1 MLVLN
6 GSATIADVVAL
17 ADRREQVSVSAR
29 VVEAV
34 DHAHRVAAELSTR
47 FPIYGRTTGVG
58 ANRTTSVS
66 PTDTEYGMRL
76 LRSHAVDAGDPL
88 DDRTVRAML
97 AVRLVQLC
105 VPGAGL
111 DPKILS
117 GLEAMLN
124 DDALP
129 ELRQYASI
137 GTGDLAPLAGTALT
151 LIGERPASKPLTP
164 MAPWGAD
171 SALPFMSSSALTVGR
186 GCLALEELS
195 RLERASSVIYMLSF
209 LALDGNPE
217 ALSSVAAQ
225 ASAAPYV
232 DTICG
237 SPALAAGDESA
248 AGLAVPARIQDPY
261 GLRVYPVAQATVL
274 ASLHSLEGQLER
286 TLNAAQEN
294 PLFDIE
300 NDAVVHHGAFYQASL
315 SLELDGTTLALAL
328 TAPITHSRIRMLN
341 DPDTNG
347 GNAFLAADA
356 AGSSGLMM
364 VEYVA
369 AGAIAEIR
377 NAAQPAS
384 AGTLVLSRGAEE
396 DATFASQGVQQLER
410 SIAAYRVLLCCE
422 LVGAVRLLRQRGLDD
437 QFGGA
442 VGDALALAGVLPARQ
457 RRPRPSWGYRVGGV
471 APGRHRA
478 TNSRRQP
485 VVAAP
490 SRRGS
495 DPRPSR
501 RSARWVR
508 GCGRG

>member
-1 MLVLN
+1 MCGFGDDRTDCASAIENEENFMLVLS
-6 GSATIADVVAL
+6 GSAGIADVVAL
-17 ADRREQVSVSAR
+17 ADRREQVSVSPGII
-29 VVEAV
+29 EAV
-34 DHAHRVAAELSTR
+34 EHAHQVAADLSTR

-58 ANRTTSVS
+58 ANRATSVS
-66 PTDTEYGMRL
+66 PDDTGYGMRL

-97 AVRLVQLC
+97 AVRLIQLC
-105 VPGAGL
+105 APGAGL
-111 DPKILS
+111 DPKILA
-117 GLEAMLN
+117 GLVAMLN

-151 LIGERPASKPLTP
+151 LIGERPASKPLTS
-164 MAPWGAD
+164 MEPWGAD

-195 RLERASSVIYMLSF
+195 RLDRVSSVIYTMSF

-232 DTICG
+232 DTIA
-237 SPALAAGDESA
+237 SRLRSLLATKAGPQCR
-248 AGLAVPARIQDPY
+248 PARIQDPY
-261 GLRVYPVAQATVL
+261 GLRVYPVAQASVV
-274 ASLHSLEGQLER
+274 ASLHTLESQLER
-286 TLNAAQEN
+286 TLNTAQEN

-300 NDAVVHHGAFYQASL
+300 GDQVVHHGAFYQASL

-356 AGSSGLMM
+356 NGSSGLMM

-396 DATFASQGVQQLER
+396 DATFASQGAQQLER
-410 SIAAYRVLLCCE
+410 SIAAYRVLQCCE
-422 LVGAVRLLRQRGLDD
+422 LVGAVRLLRQRGLEGT
-437 QFGGA
+437 FRGV
-442 VGDALALAGVLPARQ
+442 VGDALELSSVLPRSMEDRDLRGDIALAESLLDDIADLVPADTLP
-457 RRPRPSWGYRVGGV
+457 
-471 APGRHRA
+471 
-478 TNSRRQP
+478 
-485 VVAAP
+485 
-490 SRRGS
+490 
-495 DPRPSR
+495 
-501 RSARWVR
+501 
-508 GCGRG
+508 

>member
-17 ADRREQVSVSAR
+17 ADRSEQVSVAPSTLAALR
-29 VVEAV
+29 R
-34 DHAHRVAAELSTR
+34 AHHLAAELSTR
-47 FPIYGRTTGVG
+47 NDIYGRTTGVG

-66 PTDTEYGMRL
+66 PSDTEYGMRL

-97 AVRLVQLC
+97 AVRLIQLC

-111 DPKILS
+111 DPAILA

-124 DDALP
+124 EDALP
-129 ELRQYASI
+129 ELRQYASV

-164 MAPWGAD
+164 MAQWGAD

-195 RLERASSVIYMLSF
+195 RLERASSAVYTLSF
-209 LALDGNPE
+209 LALEGNPQ
-217 ALSSVAAQ
+217 ALSAIAAH
-225 ASAAPYV
+225 AAAAPYAGTV
-232 DTICG
+232 ADRLRTI
-237 SPALAAGDESA
+237 LATTGVQD
-248 AGLAVPARIQDPY
+248 VQPARIQDPY
-261 GLRVYPVAQATVL
+261 GLRVYPVAQASVV

-300 NDAVVHHGAFYQASL
+300 HEAVIHHGAFYQASL
-315 SLELDGTTLALAL
+315 SLELDGITLALAL

-347 GNAFLAADA
+347 GNAFLADDAD
-356 AGSSGLMM
+356 GSSGLMM

-437 QFGGA
+437 KFGGV
-442 VGDALALAGVLPARQ
+442 VGDTLALTAVLPRNDEDRDLRGDVALAESLLDE
-457 RRPRPSWGYRVGGV
+457 VG
-471 APGRHRA
+471 RL
-478 TNSRRQP
+478 
-485 VVAAP
+485 VAAE
-490 SRRGS
+490 
-495 DPRPSR
+495 PRL
-501 RSARWVR
+501 
-508 GCGRG
+508 

>member
-17 ADRREQVSVSAR
+17 ADRSEQVSVAPSTLAALR
-29 VVEAV
+29 R
-34 DHAHRVAAELSTR
+34 AHHLAAELSTR
-47 FPIYGRTTGVG
+47 NDIYGRTTGVG
-58 ANRTTSVS
+58 ANRTTAVS
-66 PTDTEYGMRL
+66 PSDTEYGMRL

-97 AVRLVQLC
+97 AVRLIQLC

-111 DPKILS
+111 DPAILA

-124 DDALP
+124 EDALP
-129 ELRQYASI
+129 ELRQYASV

-164 MAPWGAD
+164 MAQWGAD

-195 RLERASSVIYMLSF
+195 RLERASSVVYTLSF
-209 LALDGNPE
+209 LALEGNPQ
-217 ALSSVAAQ
+217 ALSAIAAQ
-225 ASAAPYV
+225 AAAAPYAGIV
-232 DTICG
+232 ADRLRTIQATTG
-237 SPALAAGDESA
+237 VQD
-248 AGLAVPARIQDPY
+248 VRPARIQDPY
-261 GLRVYPVAQATVL
+261 GLRVYPVAQASVV

-300 NDAVVHHGAFYQASL
+300 HETVIHHGAFYQASL
-315 SLELDGTTLALAL
+315 SLELDGITLALAL

-347 GNAFLAADA
+347 GNAFLADDAD
-356 AGSSGLMM
+356 GSSGLMM

-437 QFGGA
+437 KFGGV
-442 VGDALALAGVLPARQ
+442 VGDTLALTAVLPRNDEDRDLRGDVALAESLLDE
-457 RRPRPSWGYRVGGV
+457 VG
-471 APGRHRA
+471 RL
-478 TNSRRQP
+478 
-485 VVAAP
+485 VAAE
-490 SRRGS
+490 
-495 DPRPSR
+495 PRL
-501 RSARWVR
+501 
-508 GCGRG
+508 

>member
-1 MLVLN
+1 MIVLD

-17 ADRREQVSVSAR
+17 ADGRDQVSVSPATIA
-29 VVEAV
+29 AV
-34 DHAHRVAAELSTR
+34 RRAHEIAAELSTR
-47 FPIYGRTTGVG
+47 YDIYGRTTGVG
-58 ANRTTSVS
+58 ANRATWVS
-66 PTDTEYGMRL
+66 PDDTEYGMRL

-88 DDRTVRAML
+88 DSRTVRAML
-97 AVRLVQLC
+97 AVRLSQLC

-111 DPKILS
+111 DPAILA
-117 GLEAMLN
+117 GLETMLN
-124 DDALP
+124 EDALP

-164 MAPWGAD
+164 MKRWGAD

-186 GCLALEELS
+186 GCLALDELS
-195 RLERASSVIYMLSF
+195 RLERASSVIYVLSF
-209 LALDGNPE
+209 LALEGNSQ
-217 ALSSVAAQ
+217 ALSSVAAT

-232 DTICG
+232 DTVATRVRSI
-237 SPALAAGDESA
+237 AAGS
-248 AGLAVPARIQDPY
+248 GLPDAPPARIQDPY
-261 GLRVYPVAQATVL
+261 GLRVYPVAQASVV
-274 ASLHSLEGQLER
+274 ASLHSLESQLER

-300 NDAVVHHGAFYQASL
+300 GEAVIHHGAFYQASL

-347 GNAFLAADA
+347 GNAFLAADTD
-356 AGSSGLMM
+356 GSSGLMM

-396 DATFASQGVQQLER
+396 DATFASQGAQQLER

-422 LVGAVRLLRQRGLDD
+422 LVGAVRLLRQRKLDGR
-437 QFGGA
+437 FTGV
-442 VGDALALAGVLPARQ
+442 VGEALALAAALPANVEDRDL
-457 RRPRPSWGYRVGGV
+457 RGDIALAESLLDDIGRLV
-471 APGRHRA
+471 A
-478 TNSRRQP
+478 
-485 VVAAP
+485 
-490 SRRGS
+490 
-495 DPRPSR
+495 
-501 RSARWVR
+501 
-508 GCGRG
+508 

>member
-6 GSATIADVVAL
+6 GPTRIADVVAL
-17 ADRREQVSVSAR
+17 ADRRDRVSVSPDVLNAVAR
-29 VVEAV
+29 
-34 DHAHRVAAELSTR
+34 AHEVAADLSTR
-47 FPIYGRTTGVG
+47 FAIYGRTTGVG
-58 ANRTTSVS
+58 ANRTTAVS

-97 AVRLVQLC
+97 AVRLMQLC

-111 DPKILS
+111 DPRILA
-117 GLEAMLN
+117 GLETMLN

-151 LIGERPASKPLTP
+151 LIGERPASRPLTP
-164 MAPWGAD
+164 MDPWGAD

-186 GCLALEELS
+186 GCLAVDELS
-195 RLERASSVIYMLSF
+195 RLDGASSVIYVLSF

-232 DTICG
+232 DTIAG
-237 SPALAAGDESA
+237 RVRGLLATIGTPDRR
-248 AGLAVPARIQDPY
+248 VARIQDPY

-274 ASLHSLEGQLER
+274 ASLHSLETQLEH
-286 TLNAAQEN
+286 TLNTAQEN

-300 NDAVVHHGAFYQASL
+300 EGAVIHHGAFYQASL

-328 TAPITHSRIRMLN
+328 TAPITHSRIRMIN

-347 GNAFLAADA
+347 GNAFLADDA

-422 LVGAVRLLRQRGLDD
+422 LVGAVRLLRQRRLDD
-437 QFGGA
+437 QFGGV
-442 VGDALALAGVLPARQ
+442 VGDALAIADVLPRGAEDRDL
-457 RRPRPSWGYRVGGV
+457 RGDIATAESLLDDI
-471 APGRHRA
+471 GRLA
-478 TNSRRQP
+478 YF
-485 VVAAP
+485 
-490 SRRGS
+490 
-495 DPRPSR
+495 
-501 RSARWVR
+501 
-508 GCGRG
+508 

>member
-1 MLVLN
+1 MIVLN

-17 ADRREQVSVSAR
+17 ADGREKVSVSPVTVAAVAR
-29 VVEAV
+29 
-34 DHAHRVAAELSTR
+34 AHEIAAELATR
-47 FPIYGRTTGVG
+47 SDIYGRTTGVG
-58 ANRTTSVS
+58 ANRATSVS
-66 PTDTEYGMRL
+66 PDDTEYGMRL

-88 DDRTVRAML
+88 DSRTVRAML
-97 AVRLVQLC
+97 AVRLSQLC

-111 DPKILS
+111 DPAILA
-117 GLEAMLN
+117 GLETMLN

-129 ELRQYASI
+129 EIRQYASI

-151 LIGERPASKPLTP
+151 LIGERPASKPLAA
-164 MAPWGAD
+164 MANWGAD

-195 RLERASSVIYMLSF
+195 RLERASSVIYVLSF
-209 LALDGNPE
+209 LALDGNAQ
-217 ALSSVAAQ
+217 ALSSTAAH

-232 DTICG
+232 NTV
-237 SPALAAGDESA
+237 AARVRAILSSDDAPDGH
-248 AGLAVPARIQDPY
+248 PARIQDPY
-261 GLRVYPVAQATVL
+261 GLRVYPVAQGSVL
-274 ASLHSLEGQLER
+274 SSLHSLESQLER

-294 PLFDIE
+294 PLFDVANE
-300 NDAVVHHGAFYQASL
+300 AVIHHGAFYQASL

-347 GNAFLAADA
+347 GNAFLAADTD
-356 AGSSGLMM
+356 GSSGLMM

-422 LVGAVRLLRQRGLDD
+422 LVGAVRLLRQRMLDD
-437 QFGGA
+437 RVGGV
-442 VGDALALAGVLPARQ
+442 VGDALALVAVLPDGVDDRDLRGDIALAESVLDDIGRL
-457 RRPRPSWGYRVGGV
+457 V
-471 APGRHRA
+471 APE
-478 TNSRRQP
+478 P
-485 VVAAP
+485 VP
-490 SRRGS
+490 Q
-495 DPRPSR
+495 
-501 RSARWVR
+501 
-508 GCGRG
+508 

>member
-17 ADRREQVSVSAR
+17 ADRSEQVSVAPSTLAALR
-29 VVEAV
+29 R
-34 DHAHRVAAELSTR
+34 AHHLAAELSTR
-47 FPIYGRTTGVG
+47 NDIYGRTTGVG

-66 PTDTEYGMRL
+66 PSDTEYGMRL

-97 AVRLVQLC
+97 AVRLIQLC

-111 DPKILS
+111 DPAILG
-117 GLEAMLN
+117 GLETMLN
-124 DDALP
+124 EDALP
-129 ELRQYASI
+129 ELRQYASV

-164 MAPWGAD
+164 MAQWGAD

-195 RLERASSVIYMLSF
+195 RLERASSAVYTLSF
-209 LALDGNPE
+209 LALEGNPQ
-217 ALSSVAAQ
+217 ALSAIAAQ
-225 ASAAPYV
+225 AAAAPYAGTV
-232 DTICG
+232 ADRLRTI
-237 SPALAAGDESA
+237 LATTGVQD
-248 AGLAVPARIQDPY
+248 VQPARIQDPY
-261 GLRVYPVAQATVL
+261 GLRVYPVAQASVV

-300 NDAVVHHGAFYQASL
+300 HEAVIHHGAFYQASL
-315 SLELDGTTLALAL
+315 SLELDGITLALAL

-347 GNAFLAADA
+347 GNAFLADDAD
-356 AGSSGLMM
+356 GSSGLMM

-437 QFGGA
+437 KFGGV
-442 VGDALALAGVLPARQ
+442 VGDTLALTAVLPRNDEDRDLRGDVALAESLLDE
-457 RRPRPSWGYRVGGV
+457 VG
-471 APGRHRA
+471 RL
-478 TNSRRQP
+478 
-485 VVAAP
+485 VAAE
-490 SRRGS
+490 
-495 DPRPSR
+495 PRL
-501 RSARWVR
+501 
-508 GCGRG
+508 

>member
-1 MLVLN
+1 
-6 GSATIADVVAL
+6 
-17 ADRREQVSVSAR
+17 

-34 DHAHRVAAELSTR
+34 GRAHAVAAELSTR
-47 FPIYGRTTGVG
+47 FAIYGRTTGVG
-58 ANRTTSVS
+58 ANRTASVS
-66 PTDTEYGMRL
+66 PSDTEYGMRL

-97 AVRLVQLC
+97 AVRLAQLC

-164 MAPWGAD
+164 MQPWGAD

-186 GCLALEELS
+186 GCLALDELS
-195 RLERASSVIYMLSF
+195 RLEKASSVIYMLSF

-232 DTICG
+232 DTVARRLLFLLNNSG
-237 SPALAAGDESA
+237 GPDRP
-248 AGLAVPARIQDPY
+248 PARIQDPY
-261 GLRVYPVAQATVL
+261 GLRVYPVAQASVV
-274 ASLHSLEGQLER
+274 ASMHSLEGQLER
-286 TLNAAQEN
+286 TLNTAQEN

-300 NDAVVHHGAFYQASL
+300 NEVVVHHGAFYQASL
-315 SLELDGTTLALAL
+315 SLELDATTLAVAL
-328 TAPITHSRIRMLN
+328 TAPIAHSRIRMLN
-341 DPDTNG
+341 DPDSNG
-347 GNAFLAADA
+347 SKPFLAAEA

-396 DATFASQGVQQLER
+396 DATFASQGAQQLER
-410 SIAAYRVLLCCE
+410 SIAAYRVLHCCE
-422 LVGAVRLLRQRGLDD
+422 LVGAVRLLCQRGLDD
-437 QFGGA
+437 QFSGI
-442 VGDALALAGVLPARQ
+442 VGDALGLAAVLPRDIEDRDLRGDIA
-457 RRPRPSWGYRVGGV
+457 
-471 APGRHRA
+471 
-478 TNSRRQP
+478 
-485 VVAAP
+485 VAA
-490 SRRGS
+490 SLL
-495 DPRPSR
+495 DDI
-501 RSARWVR
+501 
-508 GCGRG
+508 GRLVPDTAS

>member
-6 GSATIADVVAL
+6 GFATIADVVAL
-17 ADRREQVSVSAR
+17 AEGSEQVSVAPAT
-29 VVEAV
+29 VEAV
-34 DHAHRVAAELSTR
+34 RHAHRVAAELSTR
-47 FPIYGRTTGVG
+47 CDVYGRTTGVG
-58 ANRTTSVS
+58 ANRATAVS
-66 PTDTEYGMRL
+66 PSDSQYGMRL

-88 DDRTVRAML
+88 DVRTVRAML
-97 AVRLVQLC
+97 AVRLIQLC

-111 DPKILS
+111 DPAILA
-117 GLEAMLN
+117 GLETMLN
-124 DDALP
+124 EDALP

-186 GCLALEELS
+186 GCLALDELL
-195 RLERASSVIYMLSF
+195 RLERASSVIYTLSF
-209 LALDGNPE
+209 LALEGNPQ
-217 ALSSVAAQ
+217 ALSPIAAN
-225 ASAAPYV
+225 AAAAPYV
-232 DTICG
+232 GIVADRLRTI
-237 SPALAAGDESA
+237 LATTGQPD
-248 AGLAVPARIQDPY
+248 VHPARIQDPY
-261 GLRVYPVAQATVL
+261 GLRVYPVAQASVV
-274 ASLHSLEGQLER
+274 ASLHTLERQLEQ

-294 PLFDIE
+294 PLFDVEHESVI
-300 NDAVVHHGAFYQASL
+300 HHGAFYQASL

-347 GNAFLAADA
+347 GNAFLAGDAD
-356 AGSSGLMM
+356 GSSGLMM

-422 LVGAVRLLRQRGLDD
+422 LVGAVRLLRQRGFDDKFRGVVGDTLGLTAVLPRDDEDRDLRGDVALAESLLDD
-437 QFGGA
+437 I
-442 VGDALALAGVLPARQ
+442 
-457 RRPRPSWGYRVGGV
+457 
-471 APGRHRA
+471 GRL
-478 TNSRRQP
+478 
-485 VVAAP
+485 VAAE
-490 SRRGS
+490 
-495 DPRPSR
+495 PRL
-501 RSARWVR
+501 
-508 GCGRG
+508 

>member
-1 MLVLN
+1 MKENFMLVLN
-6 GSATIADVVAL
+6 GSATIDDVVAL
-17 ADRREQVSVSAR
+17 ADRREQVSVSPAI
-29 VVEAV
+29 VAAV
-34 DHAHRVAAELSTR
+34 TRAHEIAAELSTR
-47 FPIYGRTTGVG
+47 CDIYGRTTGVG
-58 ANRTTSVS
+58 ANRSTSVS
-66 PTDTEYGMRL
+66 PTDAEYGMRL

-97 AVRLVQLC
+97 AVRLIQLC

-111 DPKILS
+111 DPAILA
-117 GLEAMLN
+117 GLEVMLN

-164 MAPWGAD
+164 MPKWGAD

-186 GCLALEELS
+186 GCLSLEELS
-195 RLERASSVIYMLSF
+195 RLERASSVIYALSF
-209 LALDGNPE
+209 LALEGNPQ
-217 ALSSVAAQ
+217 ALSSIAAR

-232 DTICG
+232 DAVADRLRTI
-237 SPALAAGDESA
+237 PATTGHPNSA
-248 AGLAVPARIQDPY
+248 PARIQDPY
-261 GLRVYPVAQATVL
+261 GLRVYPVAQASVV

-286 TLNAAQEN
+286 TLNSAQEN

-300 NDAVVHHGAFYQASL
+300 NETVIHHGAFYQASL
-315 SLELDGTTLALAL
+315 SLELDGATLALAL

-347 GNAFLAADA
+347 GNPFLAADA
-356 AGSSGLMM
+356 DGSSGLMM

-377 NAAQPAS
+377 NAAQPAA

-396 DATFASQGVQQLER
+396 DATFASQGAQQLER

-422 LVGAVRLLRQRGLDD
+422 LVGAVRLMRQRKLNT
-437 QFGGA
+437 QFTGV
-442 VGDALALAGVLPARQ
+442 VGDALALATTLPRGVEDRDLRGDVALAESLLDDIGRL
-457 RRPRPSWGYRVGGV
+457 VG
-471 APGRHRA
+471 
-478 TNSRRQP
+478 
-485 VVAAP
+485 
-490 SRRGS
+490 
-495 DPRPSR
+495 
-501 RSARWVR
+501 
-508 GCGRG
+508 

>member
-1 MLVLN
+1 VCFGDDRTHRAFAIENEENFMLVLS
-6 GSATIADVVAL
+6 GSASIADVVAI
-17 ADRREQVSVSAR
+17 ADRREQVSVSPE
-29 VVEAV
+29 VIKAV
-34 DHAHRVAAELSTR
+34 QHAHQVAADLSTR

-58 ANRTTSVS
+58 ANRATSVS

-88 DDRTVRAML
+88 DARTVRAML
-97 AVRLVQLC
+97 AVRLIQLC
-105 VPGAGL
+105 APGAGL
-111 DPKILS
+111 DPKILA
-117 GLEAMLN
+117 GLEGMLN

-151 LIGERPASKPLTP
+151 LIGERPASKPLKP
-164 MAPWGAD
+164 MQPWGAD

-195 RLERASSVIYMLSF
+195 RLERASSVIYTLSF

-232 DTICG
+232 DTVA
-237 SPALAAGDESA
+237 SRLRSLLATKGGPECR
-248 AGLAVPARIQDPY
+248 PARIQDPY
-261 GLRVYPVAQATVL
+261 GLRVYPVAQASVV
-274 ASLHSLEGQLER
+274 ASLHTLERQLQR
-286 TLNAAQEN
+286 TLNTAQEN
-294 PLFDIE
+294 PLFDINAE
-300 NDAVVHHGAFYQASL
+300 AVVHHGAFYQASL

-356 AGSSGLMM
+356 DGSSGLMM

-396 DATFASQGVQQLER
+396 DATFASQGAQQLER
-410 SIAAYRVLLCCE
+410 SIAAYRVLQCCE
-422 LVGAVRLLRQRGLDD
+422 LVGAVRLLRQRGLEGT
-437 QFGGA
+437 FAG
-442 VGDALALAGVLPARQ
+442 VVCDALELSSVLPRSIEDRDLRGDIA
-457 RRPRPSWGYRVGGV
+457 V
-471 APGRHRA
+471 AESLLDDIGNLVPA
-478 TNSRRQP
+478 DTLL
-485 VVAAP
+485 
-490 SRRGS
+490 
-495 DPRPSR
+495 
-501 RSARWVR
+501 
-508 GCGRG
+508 

>member
-17 ADRREQVSVSAR
+17 ADRSEQVSVAPSTLAALR
-29 VVEAV
+29 R
-34 DHAHRVAAELSTR
+34 AHHLAAELSTR
-47 FPIYGRTTGVG
+47 NDIYGRTTGVG

-66 PTDTEYGMRL
+66 PSDTEYGMRL

-97 AVRLVQLC
+97 AVRLIQLC

-111 DPKILS
+111 DPAILG
-117 GLEAMLN
+117 GLETMLN
-124 DDALP
+124 EDALP
-129 ELRQYASI
+129 ELRQYASV

-164 MAPWGAD
+164 MAQWGAD

-195 RLERASSVIYMLSF
+195 RLERASSAVYTLSF
-209 LALDGNPE
+209 LALEGNPQ
-217 ALSSVAAQ
+217 ALSAIAAH
-225 ASAAPYV
+225 AAAAPYAGTV
-232 DTICG
+232 ADRLRTI
-237 SPALAAGDESA
+237 LATTGVQD
-248 AGLAVPARIQDPY
+248 VQPARIQDPY
-261 GLRVYPVAQATVL
+261 GLRVYPVAQASVV

-300 NDAVVHHGAFYQASL
+300 HEAVIHHGAFYQASL
-315 SLELDGTTLALAL
+315 SLELDGITLALAL

-347 GNAFLAADA
+347 GNAFLADDAD
-356 AGSSGLMM
+356 GSSGLMM

-437 QFGGA
+437 KFGGV
-442 VGDALALAGVLPARQ
+442 VGDTLAVTAVLTRNDEDRDLRGDVALAESLLDE
-457 RRPRPSWGYRVGGV
+457 VG
-471 APGRHRA
+471 RL
-478 TNSRRQP
+478 
-485 VVAAP
+485 VAAE
-490 SRRGS
+490 
-495 DPRPSR
+495 PRL
-501 RSARWVR
+501 
-508 GCGRG
+508 